1 MEGLN
6 LFIGEGGGRVR
17 GSLGRSRLV
26 EFFISLDFFSLG
38 ARGSGR
44 VNPFIWR
51 VGEV

>member
-6 LFIGEGGGRVR
+6 LFIKGVKVLG
-17 GSLGRSRLV
+17 GSLGRSLLV
-26 EFFISLDFFSLG
+26 EFFYFAKLFSLG